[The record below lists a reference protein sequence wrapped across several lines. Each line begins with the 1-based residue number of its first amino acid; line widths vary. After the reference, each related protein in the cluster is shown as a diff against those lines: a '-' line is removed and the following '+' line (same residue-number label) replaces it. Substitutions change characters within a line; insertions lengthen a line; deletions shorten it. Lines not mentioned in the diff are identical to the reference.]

1 MFLCL
6 LRVVRFYCKA
16 LCNPVLKGAM
26 EMKVIV
32 IITIVTSFPP
42 TDYTMVYILSPL
54 MNRCVM
60 TDPVETSE
68 LSPVAPAWRSLAAPH
83 IRLQLDNM
91 PALI

>member
-6 LRVVRFYCKA
+6 LCVVRFYCKA
-16 LCNPVLKGAM
+16 LCNPVLKGAI
-26 EMKVIV
+26 EIKVIV
-32 IITIVTSFPP
+32 IIIIVTSFPP
-42 TDYTMVYILSPL
+42 TDYALVYILSPL

-68 LSPVAPAWRSLAAPH
+68 LSPVAPAWHSLAAPY
-83 IRLQLDNM
+83 IWLQLDKM